1 MKSTLLRLL
10 LIGLCLAAAA
20 HAADPAETDAD
31 KAAREARV
39 KARLAEHAHRKATQ
53 AANKAEAAPIAP
65 AASAEPGTVAP
76 APAKASEE
84 ITTLPSMEVRN
95 SRITEIDLQIRKLEK
110 DITRERKKMKSS
122 DLDVSLNDAKTAKKF
137 SLFGGKSTEQRES
150 VAAERVQL
158 MEAER
163 DILEAMKLPKTKA
176 ELALLQK
183 QIDDLRAVRR
193 DLDLATR

>member
-65 AASAEPGTVAP
+65 AAPAEPGTVAP
-76 APAKASEE
+76 APAKAPEE

-110 DITRERKKMKSS
+110 DIARERKKMKSS